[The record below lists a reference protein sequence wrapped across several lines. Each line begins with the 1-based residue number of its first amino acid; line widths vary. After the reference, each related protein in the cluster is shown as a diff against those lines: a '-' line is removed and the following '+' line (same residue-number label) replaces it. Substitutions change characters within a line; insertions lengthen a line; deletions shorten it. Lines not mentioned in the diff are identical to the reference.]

1 MKLSIYR
8 LRLTYKVKTLR
19 DADYKP
25 THLAICR
32 DKRHI
37 HHIVCTN
44 RQHCCQLPSR
54 LDEPYACRSRCQASP
69 VIHKSDRDLFIPS
82 AEAVKQSNNG
92 LSLLQNIQIPTL
104 VVNTVLESV
113 SNPSGDVQLRINGR
127 EASIN
132 EVKALLPE
140 SIVRVE
146 YHENPGLRYNDA
158 NAVLDFIVRNPTVGG
173 SVMADAMYWMQAKR
187 RAT

>member
-1 MKLSIYR
+1 MQIIN
-8 LRLTYKVKTLR
+8 RLTLLFAAISATSITSFAQTGSIAANSPADSTSLMLAEVVVK
-19 DADYKP
+19 
-25 THLAICR
+25 
-32 DKRHI
+32 
-37 HHIVCTN
+37 
-44 RQHCCQLPSR
+44 
-54 LDEPYACRSRCQASP
+54 ASP

-146 YHENPGLRYNDA
+146 YHENPGLRYNSA

-173 SVMADAMYWMQAKR
+173 SVMAAAMYWLQA
-187 RAT
+187 TPSGH